1 MTKFIFLVLPE
12 IHLIDLTGPD
22 QVILEAISYG
32 ADYQIVYCSIEQKI
46 SSSAGLPLGKLP
58 CFGDVPLQA
67 GDFIVIPGANVS
79 YLLSEEFKR
88 ETQLFAWL
96 RMAYSQNVKICS
108 VCVGAFVLA
117 QTGLLDG
124 LSCTTHFKRTQ
135 QLQAVFP
142 KLKVIENILFT
153 EHKGIYTSA
162 GVTAGIDLT
171 LHIVEQLK
179 GAYFAHKIAREL
191 VVYNRRAGNDAQHSI
206 LMSYRNHIHA
216 GIHNVQDW
224 LQENLDKSPNLIDLA
239 AIANM
244 SDRNFTRIFKKET
257 SLTVHDYITLL
268 RKERIT
274 ELLKNP
280 DLSRRQ
286 IAQKCGLT
294 SERQLSRLIN
304 EKY

>member
-1 MTKFIFLVLPE
+1 MTKFVFLVLPK
-12 IHLIDLTGPD
+12 IHLMDLAGPD
-22 QVILEAISYG
+22 QVILESIGYG
-32 ADYQIVYCSIEQKI
+32 ADFSIEYCSIDKNVV
-46 SSSAGLPLGKLP
+46 SSAGLPIEKTKHYTEIV
-58 CFGDVPLQA
+58 FQNGDYL
-67 GDFIVIPGANVS
+67 IIPGSNVS
-79 YLLSEEFKR
+79 YLISPEFK
-88 ETQLFAWL
+88 QQKALFTWL
-96 RMAYSQNVKICS
+96 KTIYQQGVNVCS
-108 VCVGAFVLA
+108 VCAGAFVLA
-117 QTGLLDG
+117 QSGLLNG
-124 LSCTTHFKRTQ
+124 VPCTTHFKRTK
-135 QLQAVFP
+135 QLQELFP
-142 KLKVIENILFT
+142 QLKVMDNILFT

-162 GVTAGIDLT
+162 GIAAGIDLA

-179 GAYFAHKIAREL
+179 GKYFAHKVAREM
-191 VVYNRRAGNDAQHSI
+191 VIYNRRNGNQQQESD
-206 LMSYRNHIHA
+206 LMSFRNHIHS

-224 LQENLDKSPNLIDLA
+224 LQENLDKPANISDLA
-239 AIANM
+239 ALANM